1 MKHNTLIVVY
11 GREGAGKS
19 PGIVGTYKKLSGEDP
34 VMKNK
39 NDMRRD
45 WVVLSDEKKIGF
57 ASEGDP
63 KSGQKSDIKFL
74 MDHECNIILCACRA
88 TFTTHRNGSQETVNN
103 IYDLASTYGYE
114 IIWIHNYE
122 LDGLNRQHDEAKM
135 NDAFADAMIDLIHRL

>member
-1 MKHNTLIVVY
+1 MKQNTLIVVY
-11 GREGAGKS
+11 GQEGAGKS
-19 PGIVGTYKKLSGEDP
+19 PAIIGTYKKLSGKDP

-74 MDHECNIILCACRA
+74 MDNECNIILCACRA
-88 TFTTHRNGSQETVNN
+88 ASTTHRNGSQETVNN

-114 IIWIHNYE
+114 IIWLHHYE
-122 LDGLNRQHDEAKM
+122 LDVLNRQHDDSKM
-135 NDAFADAMIDLIHRL
+135 NDAFADAMVDLIQRL